1 LGSKLTKPKIDVTK
15 HVLIPK
21 HAKLGEKEKKELL
34 ETYNITLKELP
45 KIMKDDPA
53 IAHLDVKPGDIIK
66 IIRDSP
72 TAGKSVFYRVV
83 TNA

>member
-1 LGSKLTKPKIDVTK
+1 MGSNLTKPKLDIAK

-21 HAKLGEKEKKELL
+21 HSKLSEKEKKDLFEK
-34 ETYNITLKELP
+34 YNISTKELP
-45 KIMKDDPA
+45 KIMSDDPA
-53 IAHLDVKPGDIIK
+53 IAHLDAKPGDIIK

-72 TAGKSVFYRVV
+72 TMGKSVFYRGV